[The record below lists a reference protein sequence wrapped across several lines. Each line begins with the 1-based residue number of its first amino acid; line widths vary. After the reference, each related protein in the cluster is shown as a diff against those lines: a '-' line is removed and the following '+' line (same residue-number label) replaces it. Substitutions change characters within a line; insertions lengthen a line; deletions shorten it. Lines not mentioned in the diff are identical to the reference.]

1 MAGRPRKH
9 STYDKSHKTKAEIV
23 QRKQEEAAAGAG
35 QFHSVSTTPPNYLDK
50 GAKCEYRRVAPLLK
64 NLDITALDRQVLI
77 DYCNSVSMLEK
88 AIHDVNEQGLVLD
101 NGHKNPAVNIM
112 LDMQKEV
119 RANAG
124 QLGMTLDSRMK
135 LVKPA
140 DVKEDNDPYSK
151 VDEVQ

>member
-9 STYDKSHKTKAEIV
+9 STYDKSHKTKAEIA

-35 QFHSVSTTPPNYLDK
+35 PFCSVPTTPPAYLDQ
-50 GAKCEYRRVAPLLK
+50 GAKREYRRVAPLLK

-88 AIHDVNEQGLVLD
+88 AINDVNEQGLVLD
-101 NGHKNPAVNIM
+101 NGRKNPAVNIM

>member
-9 STYDKSHKTKAEIV
+9 STYDKSHKTKAEIA

-35 QFHSVSTTPPNYLDK
+35 QFHSVSATPPAYLDK

-88 AIHDVNEQGLVLD
+88 AINDVNEQGLVLD